1 MITNE
6 QLNRI
11 NELAKKKK
19 EQGLTETEAKEQT
32 KLRAEYLK
40 SFRSSMLNTLE
51 NVKIYDP
58 NGDDVTPQ
66 KIRDIQEKKKL
77 H

>member
-66 KIRDIQEKKKL
+66 KIKDIQEKKKL

>member
-1 MITNE
+1 MISDTK
-6 QLNRI
+6 LARI

-19 EQGLTETEAKEQT
+19 ERGLTEAEVKEQT
-32 KLRAEYLK
+32 ALRAEYLK
-40 SFRSSMLNTLE
+40 SFRSTMLNTLE
-51 NVKIYDP
+51 GVTIYDP

-66 KIRDIQEKKKL
+66 KLKDMQNKKKL

>member
-6 QLNRI
+6 QLKRI

-66 KIRDIQEKKKL
+66 KIKDIQEKKKL

>member
-1 MITNE
+1 MISNHKLE
-6 QLNRI
+6 RI

-19 EQGLTETEAKEQT
+19 EIGLTEEEAKEQT

-40 SFRSSMLNTLE
+40 SFRSTMLNTLE
-51 NVKIYDP
+51 NVTIYDP

-66 KIRDIQEKKKL
+66 KLKDKQKKKNM